1 MFGYRICAILW
12 VIVFVLFLPVEILS
26 ADHDQ
31 QSNLQRALRDNL
43 QNVSDNNR
51 FSIAIL
57 NNFPPFS
64 FEVKGRVM
72 GFTVDYIQLLE
83 KKTGIRFQ
91 IEDGTWKENLRRFQ
105 NGHVDMITAM
115 SYTEDRTAFT
125 RFTDPYYIIPTVV
138 YTREGSFAYSGVQDL
153 FGRKVGIESG
163 VFYKQYLQKYPQ
175 VKIKEIEDTNDLM
188 RQLSFGQI
196 DAVITNINIG
206 NYMLKKHVL
215 DNVKLAGRIDIPSIQ
230 DEDLRIGVRREL
242 GALHSLVQDGI
253 NQVSPR
259 EYKAL
264 QDRWVGFSP
273 SDMLQGN
280 MLPAELA
287 LLNTYKQEH
296 GGLRLGSN
304 GKWYPVDF
312 LDSQQEHQGI
322 AADIFSLV
330 REKQNIPFVLKTEG
344 SFQDSLAAVQSGRID
359 VLPAV
364 VPNTSLRKELA
375 FTKPYLSLPLVI
387 ATRNKEIFINDLQ
400 DIPKNQVSYVR
411 RHALKSILAAKYSH
425 LTFQKV
431 GSAKDGLQRVQE
443 GQDFAFIGTLPAVT
457 YAIQK
462 HSLYNIKISGT
473 LDEKL
478 PVAAAVDKD
487 NKRLLHILQKG
498 LNSVSLQERE
508 DAVDN
513 WISIRLEE
521 KVDYT
526 LIWSVGVGAVFIL
539 AVSIIWIR
547 KVQAYNA
554 QISKSNRLLED
565 KNRELHKLSIT
576 DKLTGLYNRAKMESE
591 LEHEGKR
598 FKRFG
603 VPFSVIVLDVD
614 WFKTINDSYGHGAG
628 DRVLHSIAQRI
639 AQQGREVDIAGR
651 WGGEEFLIICPGTDV
666 HGAYI
671 LAENIREAIGTH
683 DFGIHKV
690 TISAGVAMSTDKD
703 QGVEQVVATAD
714 RRLYRAKEDK
724 NAVVASGSYET
735 RS

>member
-1 MFGYRICAILW
+1 MFMMLGYRICAILW
-12 VIVFVLFLPVEILS
+12 LIVFVFFLQVEILS
-26 ADHDQ
+26 AAHNQ
-31 QSNLQRALRDNL
+31 QSNLQRELRDNL
-43 QNVSDNNR
+43 QDVSDSKR

-64 FEVKGRVM
+64 FEVKGKVM

-83 KKTGIRFQ
+83 KKTGIRFH
-91 IEDGTWKENLRRFQ
+91 IKDGTWKENLRRFQ
-105 NGHVDMITAM
+105 NGQVDMITAM

-163 VFYKQYLQKYPQ
+163 VFYKQYLQKYRQ

-188 RQLSFGQI
+188 RQLSFGQV

-215 DNVKLAGRIDIPSIQ
+215 DNVKLDGRIDIPSIQ

-253 NQVSPR
+253 NQISPR

-287 LLNTYKQEH
+287 LLNTSKQEH
-296 GGLRLGSN
+296 GGLRLGSS

-312 LDSQQEHQGI
+312 LDSQFKHQGI

-330 REKQNIPFVLKTEG
+330 REKQNIPFVLKTEK
-344 SFQDSLAAVQSGRID
+344 SLQDSLAAVQSGRID

-364 VPNTSLRKELA
+364 VPNAALRRELA

-387 ATRNKEIFINDLQ
+387 ATRNKEIFINDLE

-431 GSAKDGLQRVQE
+431 GSAKDGLQRVQR
-443 GQDFAFIGTLPAVT
+443 GQDFAFIGTLPTVT

-487 NKRLLHILQKG
+487 NKRLLHIIQKG

-554 QISKSNRLLED
+554 QISKANRLLED

-591 LEHEGKR
+591 LEHEDKR
-598 FKRFG
+598 FKRLK

-614 WFKTINDSYGHGAG
+614 WFKAVNDSYGHGAG
-628 DRVLHSIAQRI
+628 DRVLQTIAQRI
-639 AQQGREVDIAGR
+639 LQRSREVDIVGR
-651 WGGEEFLIICPGTDV
+651 WGGEEFLIICPGTEV
-666 HGAYI
+666 QEAAV
-671 LAENIREAIGTH
+671 LAEDVRQDIEAY
-683 DFGIHKV
+683 DFGIHWV
-690 TISAGVAMSTDKD
+690 SMSAGVAMSADTD
-703 QGVEQVVATAD
+703 QSFEQVLAAAD
-714 RRLYRAKEDK
+714 RRLYRAKEHK
-724 NAVVASGSYET
+724 NAVVATG
-735 RS
+735 